1 MILDVMYYIVVTPLL
16 TVTLTKIAYSGE
28 QEMVVVDA
36 LKRMD
41 SILNIQP
48 LSEPAQYEMP
58 KDNSVELRNV
68 SYRYK
73 GSSDYAVRELNIS
86 IGSGEHI
93 ALVGPSG
100 GGKTTVSR
108 LAARFWDVTGGKI
121 TLGGMNVS
129 TADPETLFS
138 ELKIE
143 DVLKE
148 YDLWFYCWIYLPETH
163 YNNAQNIIET
173 NFEPLI
179 YNDDI
184 VNFWIYT
191 YTDFEYQKCKE
202 YVC

>member
-1 MILDVMYYIVVTPLL
+1 MTCINAVFAFLVLGAYILSNGSVDSDMILDVMYYIIVTPLL

-48 LSEPAQYEMP
+48 LSEPARYEMP

-100 GGKTTVSR
+100 GDKTTVSR

-138 ELKIE
+138 AYSIVFQ
-143 DVLKE
+143 DVTLFNQSVM
-148 YDLWFYCWIYLPETH
+148 D
-163 YNNAQNIIET
+163 NIRIGS
-173 NFEPLI
+173 N
-179 YNDDI
+179 
-184 VNFWIYT
+184 
-191 YTDFEYQKCKE
+191 
-202 YVC
+202 